1 MKLSTLAPQSLR
13 ALVRKLRFA
22 RRNAGF
28 VPTIVKQDLGGVTF
42 DFRIGD
48 VMGQEW
54 YAGPVAMSREMSFLR
69 ERMTGPGDVVLE
81 CGAHHGFMTILIAH
95 WVGPTGRVTAFEAS
109 PASAAILR
117 ANIELNRLEDRVT
130 VEARAVG
137 ERAGTLKVSEESN
150 AVPLTG
156 RYEPGVRVAVVALD
170 NYLDLGPT
178 LIKLDIEGFE
188 IEALRGATRIL
199 ERRPK
204 LAIEVH
210 VDMLRRYGRHADEI
224 LEIIRPRDYDLWLQL
239 GADDAPRAYAGES
252 LNVQHMDQVHLY
264 ALPRGGS
271 C

>member
-13 ALVRKLRFA
+13 AFVRRLRFA

-28 VPTIVKQDLGGVTF
+28 VPTTVTKAIGGVTF

-48 VMGQEW
+48 VTGQEW
-54 YAGPVAMSREMSFLR
+54 YAGPVAMSPEMSFLR
-69 ERMTGPGDVVLE
+69 ERMVAAGDVVLE
-81 CGAHHGFMTILIAH
+81 CGAHHGFLTILIAH
-95 WVGPTGRVTAFEAS
+95 WAGPAGRVVAFEAS
-109 PASAAILR
+109 PASAAILSENV
-117 ANIELNRLEDRVT
+117 ALNRLESRVT
-130 VEARAVG
+130 VEAKAVG
-137 ERAGTLKVSEESN
+137 ERSGSLKITEESN
-150 AVPLTG
+150 SVPLLG
-156 RYEPGVRVAVVALD
+156 RYEPGVRVPVVPLD
-170 NYLDLGPT
+170 NYAGLAPT

-188 IEALRGATRIL
+188 IEALRGAPRIL

-224 LEIIRPRDYDLWLQL
+224 LDLVRPRDYELWLQL
-239 GADDAPRAYAGES
+239 GADDTPRPYAGERLS
-252 LNVQHMDQVHLY
+252 EKHMDQVHLY